1 MLIEYVVK
9 NSSNMFQLIEVNS
22 HLVSQIVNRQDDKL
36 YFYSND
42 GKLFCISTFPLSVSG
57 RCLIILLFHLIK
69 VCLQQRK
76 IIFNMKDIHVKL

>member
-1 MLIEYVVK
+1 
-9 NSSNMFQLIEVNS
+9 MFQLIAVNS
-22 HLVSQIVNRQDDKL
+22 HLVSQIVNRQYDKL

-69 VCLQQRK
+69 FCLQQMG
-76 IIFNMKDIHVKL
+76 IIFNMKYIQVKL